1 MAPAPSG
8 PAPPQAQATKKP
20 LADTRR
26 FGQAKA
32 TKKPHAD
39 TRRFGQ
45 AKATKDRRSPL
56 GGHTAPGRLARPRPK
71 RPGPVCPPRHSEDLA
86 LLEINKANPVIS
98 FVGNQQSLYVRPPR
112 HTEARRRR
120 LVRGPWVR
128 PPAASAG
135 CATLVEIT
143 VERLCR
149 YQPPA
154 GCVSTP
160 ALVGVAVGAGAV
172 LVPPSCIRNKSR
184 LVSPIRSCTTA

>member
-32 TKKPHAD
+32 TKKPLAD

-71 RPGPVCPPRHSEDLA
+71 RPGPVCPPRHSEYLA

-120 LVRGPWVR
+120 LVRGPSAGLALPSTPLRQGWPCLR
-128 PPAASAG
+128 PPFGRVGRVAGGRRPSSAG
-135 CATLVEIT
+135 LGFA
-143 VERLCR
+143 RR
-149 YQPPA
+149 RRRRDA
-154 GCVSTP
+154 
-160 ALVGVAVGAGAV
+160 
-172 LVPPSCIRNKSR
+172 RR
-184 LVSPIRSCTTA
+184 